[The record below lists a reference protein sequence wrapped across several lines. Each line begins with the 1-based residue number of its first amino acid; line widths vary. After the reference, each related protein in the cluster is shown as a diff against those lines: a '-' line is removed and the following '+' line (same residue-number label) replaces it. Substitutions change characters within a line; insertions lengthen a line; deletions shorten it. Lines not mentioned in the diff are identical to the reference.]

1 MATISALASIA
12 IIVISL
18 LSGVVAFYL
27 ISDLSKMEK
36 KKYIGELTSQLM
48 NFVIFI
54 WVGKILLNFSV
65 FVRDPLTILAYPSN
79 SSAFYLALFFSAVT
93 IAIKSKREQID
104 VLSLVKSFI
113 YVFLIGSFV
122 YEFIQIVWNNDTYSI
137 RYMILL
143 AVLIIIFLFM
153 RGRVATNMFIIIMVT
168 GWTSG
173 TLALAY
179 IMPFTMVFGYTMA
192 PWFLGLF
199 LITFLT
205 LMMFKKRK
213 KML

>member
-18 LSGVVAFYL
+18 LAGFLAFYL

-36 KKYIGELTSQLM
+36 KKHIGELTSQLM

-65 FVRDPLTILAYPSN
+65 FIRDPLAILAYPSN

-93 IAIKSKREQID
+93 IAIKSKRDQID

-137 RYMILL
+137 SNMILL
-143 AVLIIIFLFM
+143 TVLIIIFLFM
-153 RGRVATNMFIIIMVT
+153 RGRLTTNMLIIIMVI

-179 IMPFTMVFGYTMA
+179 IMPFTMVFGFTMA

-199 LITFLT
+199 LIIFLT
-205 LMMFKKRK
+205 LMMFNKRK
-213 KML
+213 RVL

>member
-18 LSGVVAFYL
+18 LFGFLAFYL

-93 IAIKSKREQID
+93 IAIKPKREQID

-153 RGRVATNMFIIIMVT
+153 RGRVATNILIIIMVI
-168 GWTSG
+168 GWTSS

-192 PWFLGLF
+192 PWFLGVF

-205 LMMFKKRK
+205 LMMLKKRK
-213 KML
+213 KVL